1 MPSIRVEPEALAA
14 VGRSMQPFPSRLGAV
29 HRELT
34 ILRGSADCVGDAA
47 AMQASAEF
55 LRRLATL
62 VDIAGLTTAGLVRAV
77 DQASSEY
84 ATADAGVVRFTG
96 R

>member
-1 MPSIRVEPEALAA
+1 VTQIRVEPEALAA
-14 VGRSMQPFPSRLGAV
+14 VGRSMQPFPSRLGEV
-29 HRELT
+29 HRELVT
-34 ILRGSADCVGDAA
+34 LRGSVDRVGDAA
-47 AMQASAEF
+47 AVQASAEF
-55 LRRLATL
+55 LRRLAML

-77 DQASSEY
+77 DQASNEY